1 MLACLEFAAVVPAE
15 SLKGTS
21 SRDAAKFRTRSVT
34 RRDGVRAIQDHRIS
48 SIQPAEFFEFV
59 RSMPILSAESN
70 VYPADLFSQAELG
83 REAQRQWRVFYLLSR
98 REKDFMRRLRAMGI
112 AHYCP
117 MIAKRYRSPAGRLRT
132 SHLPLFAGYVFVY
145 GTEADRYQ
153 AMTTNC
159 VSRWMP
165 VNDGGELTD
174 DLRRIRDLISTGAPL
189 TPESR
194 LEPGESVR
202 IRKGAFAGLEGTIV
216 KRHGQTRLVVAVRFL
231 QQGASILLEDCE
243 VEVV

>member
-1 MLACLEFAAVVPAE
+1 
-15 SLKGTS
+15 
-21 SRDAAKFRTRSVT
+21 
-34 RRDGVRAIQDHRIS
+34 
-48 SIQPAEFFEFV
+48 
-59 RSMPILSAESN
+59 MPILAPESDVFPN
-70 VYPADLFSQAELG
+70 DLFARAELG
-83 REAQRQWRVFYLLSR
+83 GEAQRQWRVFYLLSR
-98 REKDFMRRLRAMGI
+98 REKEFMRRLRALQI

-132 SHLPLFAGYVFVY
+132 SYLPLFSGYVFVY

-165 VNDGGELTD
+165 VTDGCELTT
-174 DLRRIRDLISTGAPL
+174 DLRQIRNLISTGAPL
-189 TPESR
+189 TAEAR
-194 LEPGESVR
+194 LEPGEPVR

-216 KRHGQTRLVVAVRFL
+216 KRHGFTRLVVAVRFL

-243 VEVV
+243 VEAI